1 MKKIIALLLVLG
13 CIFVFAS
20 CDNNGG
26 KDNTDK
32 GGVDISKAISDLQ
45 AALDASAPDAADITV
60 VLESSLGN
68 LNGSY
73 NVVFNEDGTATV
85 TYSYEKFNGFEE
97 SSSSNEIKSTYTS
110 TTTVAADGTVTDS
123 LGGVA
128 SVEAISFDIQLDE
141 SKLSSVVAGAGSI
154 SAKVKAAD
162 TKAILGVE
170 IGYDV
175 DLSISSGKLG
185 VHSIAI
191 SYNSAAGPVEIVAVY
206 SYTAE

>member
-26 KDNTDK
+26 KDNTDM

-85 TYSYEKFNGFEE
+85 TYSYEKFNGFEGKYVPLAETVRGFAEIIDGKHDDLPE
-97 SSSSNEIKSTYTS
+97 SAFLYVGTIDEA
-110 TTTVAADGTVTDS
+110 VA
-123 LGGVA
+123 
-128 SVEAISFDIQLDE
+128 
-141 SKLSSVVAGAGSI
+141 K
-154 SAKVKAAD
+154 AK
-162 TKAILGVE
+162 T
-170 IGYDV
+170 
-175 DLSISSGKLG
+175 
-185 VHSIAI
+185 IA
-191 SYNSAAGPVEIVAVY
+191 NA
-206 SYTAE
+206 